1 MFTGSLHTRNFSPK
15 ETFLIKLEIVL
26 RREAVQI
33 PNYSV
38 SQVEEVSD

>member
-1 MFTGSLHTRNFSPK
+1 M
-15 ETFLIKLEIVL
+15 L

-38 SQVEEVSD
+38 SQVEEVSDWIQLGLATTSEATFTSH